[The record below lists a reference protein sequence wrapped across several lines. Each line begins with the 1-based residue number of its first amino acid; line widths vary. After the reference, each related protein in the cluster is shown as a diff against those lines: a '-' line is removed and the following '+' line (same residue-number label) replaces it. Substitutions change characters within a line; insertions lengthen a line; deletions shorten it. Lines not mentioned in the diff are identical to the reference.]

1 MYELILKTLVLH
13 FEPDSIDFYYYKVDN
28 FIEKDSSIKIG
39 DVVYAQEYMTS
50 RPEYGIALISWNEES
65 AKKILVTDGEGQPE
79 LSESIVNKLAAK
91 HVTYNMANS
100 DVFYLFMGDNEGID
114 MTTWVLPSVCLRIT
128 EVSKEIL

>member
-1 MYELILKTLVLH
+1 LH

-50 RPEYGIALISWNEES
+50 RPQYGIALISWNEES
-65 AKKILVTDGEGQPE
+65 AKKILVTDGEGQPT
-79 LSESIVNKLAAK
+79 LSESIVNKLVAK

-100 DVFYLFMGDNEGID
+100 DVFYLFMGMD